1 MKIEKNAVVD
11 LDYTLRK
18 DDTEGAIIEQTQD
31 GNPLVFIFG
40 IGMMIPSF
48 EEQLEGRE
56 AGEKV
61 SFGIKAENAYGTH
74 DAQAVM
80 DVPIN
85 YFEVD
90 GKIDRDKLQTGTPV
104 QMQDQEG
111 RAYRGI
117 ILNQGIEEIK
127 VDFNH
132 PMAGQDLHFTVTINN
147 VREATESELDHGH
160 VHE

>member
-1 MKIEKNAVVD
+1 MKIEKNVVVD

-18 DDTEGAIIEQTQD
+18 DDKEGDIIEQTQD

-48 EEQLEGRE
+48 EENLEGKE
-56 AGEKV
+56 AGEEV
-61 SFGIKAENAYGTH
+61 SFGIKAENAYGKH

-80 DVPIN
+80 EVPIK

-90 GKIDRDKLQTGTPV
+90 GKIDRDKLQVGTPI